1 MKKLNKILLSVLVL
15 CATGP
20 MAFAGVQDA
29 ATNYEVPT
37 YDSMQLDVHG
47 QDLFSYDD
55 SGALKIHVGSDFV
68 MDNQSPMMNFG
79 ITNKLK
85 IDAGMANADADFSF
99 NLMETAKVSYQQF
112 FGDSRGLSVRG
123 DVALGLGVG
132 DATQFA
138 AVVHAGAAYGRMVN
152 AKTVAQAA
160 AIFELLEREATDEDL
175 LKVAE
180 IIGQRDSYNTNY
192 RENGPVEFFKALGEA
207 LGTTDTFTLKNVL
220 DSPIYRIGNRNAGW
234 DVGVDVEFATGDHG
248 GAGGEALSLH
258 QSFNLG
264 ILLSDTMGLWVKET
278 FAMGLMGGY
287 TGGAVVDASTIGEM
301 SMAVGAEVGFSLDHT
316 IQWHSEAVANIG
328 MDIPDGGD
336 LSLNYQLMLTS
347 DYAVGTDMMIGGY
360 FDFCGGDGENG
371 FTKHADANAKRCV
384 GDGEVHYGVGLN
396 FKYIIL

>member
-55 SGALKIHVGSDFV
+55 SGALNIHVGSDFV

-85 IDAGMANADADFSF
+85 IDAGMANSDADFSF

-112 FGDSRGLSVRG
+112 LGDSRGLSVRG

-160 AIFELLEREATDEDL
+160 AMFELLDHDGTGHIDFRSFL
-175 LKVAE
+175 
-180 IIGQRDSYNTNY
+180 IGIC
-192 RENGPVEFFKALGEA
+192 FFL
-207 LGTTDTFTLKNVL
+207 F
-220 DSPIYRIGNRNAGW
+220 
-234 DVGVDVEFATGDHG
+234 F
-248 GAGGEALSLH
+248 LSCEL
-258 QSFNLG
+258 
-264 ILLSDTMGLWVKET
+264 
-278 FAMGLMGGY
+278 
-287 TGGAVVDASTIGEM
+287 
-301 SMAVGAEVGFSLDHT
+301 
-316 IQWHSEAVANIG
+316 
-328 MDIPDGGD
+328 
-336 LSLNYQLMLTS
+336 
-347 DYAVGTDMMIGGY
+347 
-360 FDFCGGDGENG
+360 
-371 FTKHADANAKRCV
+371 
-384 GDGEVHYGVGLN
+384 
-396 FKYIIL
+396 